1 MATESASAWRT
12 NTRVC
17 HTPRDLVFCRHRARC
32 NGALVGDLSSAAMT
46 RLILSSTYRIGPFEV
61 EPALIE
67 HKAVLEAADVGKP
80 DADRDQIVTVYAVL
94 VEGAVPSGDL
104 EVGLQKHVKRTT
116 APYKYQREA
125 HFVSGLPKTVSAK
138 IRRVELRTSAPP

>member
-1 MATESASAWRT
+1 
-12 NTRVC
+12 
-17 HTPRDLVFCRHRARC
+17 
-32 NGALVGDLSSAAMT
+32 MT

-80 DADRDQIVTVYAVL
+80 NADRDQIVTVY
-94 VEGAVPSGDL
+94 AVPSGDL